1 MGRVPALNVA
11 IDLMHSPSQAPRV
24 RAAPLPDGVL
34 MLLRIAAS
42 DAEATDQATA
52 LIGRSRER
60 VHEAAKF
67 FIEQILLYPDA
78 DSYRVLGAAPEASY
92 IELRRNMALL
102 LRWLHPDLGG
112 HNERSVFAARV
123 TRAWND
129 LKTQERRA
137 AYDQSQRLA
146 LAKRFLRHRQGPAQV
161 HSKTQGSK
169 RNGPYND
176 RPFNVDFRSPHYIY
190 PGPLRRVLLW
200 LFGTA
205 AG

>member
-1 MGRVPALNVA
+1 
-11 IDLMHSPSQAPRV
+11 
-24 RAAPLPDGVL
+24 

-42 DAEATDQATA
+42 DAEATKQATA
-52 LIGRSRER
+52 LIGRSRES
-60 VHEAAKF
+60 VHEAAAF

-78 DSYRVLGAAPEASY
+78 DSYRVLGAASEASY
-92 IELRRNMALL
+92 MELRRNMALL

-146 LAKRFLRHRQGPAQV
+146 LAKRSLRHTQGPAQV

-169 RNGPYND
+169 RHGSYND
-176 RPFNVDFRSPHYIY
+176 RPYNVDFRHPHYIY